1 MPGKAGM
8 PLAMDWVD
16 GISCPNLAQ
25 PRPFRMHT
33 SEGHTEP
40 APTGSRALILIQARN
55 EPPGTAAS
63 RPCGLFL
70 AQLIAMAQRSPQ
82 TCRHRRATPEE
93 AHLAYAASA
102 APPAWLGRA
111 LYRCM

>member
-1 MPGKAGM
+1 M
-8 PLAMDWVD
+8 
-16 GISCPNLAQ
+16 Q
-25 PRPFRMHT
+25 T

-40 APTGSRALILIQARN
+40 APTGSRALVLIQARD
-55 EPPGTAAS
+55 ERPGMAAS

-93 AHLAYAASA
+93 ARSAYAASS

-111 LYRCM
+111 LYRSM